1 MPWWKIFFFPVKI
14 NKKFNQNYLQNAFP
28 DNDTVKID
36 LFLNIFFS
44 ISDYSCKKKKKKKKS
59 IVVGKIQKQIMKP
72 SIRTFYIKFFTVNKT
87 WSAPPTP
94 RLINNCHLSCNPLLS
109 PTFCKSPKAL
119 TLFLILLFKVW
130 DQTLSRRRG
139 LILWTIATFLYLQKS
154 VFYQENIVADR

>member
-1 MPWWKIFFFPVKI
+1 M
-14 NKKFNQNYLQNAFP
+14 
-28 DNDTVKID
+28 
-36 LFLNIFFS
+36 
-44 ISDYSCKKKKKKKKS
+44 
-59 IVVGKIQKQIMKP
+59 GKIQKQIMKP

-139 LILWTIATFLYLQKS
+139 LILWTIATFLYLKKIYILSRKYSRRQIKFVIHPLFPDFS
-154 VFYQENIVADR
+154 LSPSTFYPAVLCIPQTQFHYNLFPHSKYLILHIKAKMV